1 MIPSLL
7 EQVRAAKV
15 PTASAVALL
24 DRTEQRLTELAEWLE
39 GRNATVR
46 SAAAA
51 FEAKEVT
58 MRSWLK
64 QLVAQR
70 RAISWSV
77 NRTLWFSLSQAELT
91 RRRRMQ

>member
-1 MIPSLL
+1 MIPTLL
-7 EQVRAAKV
+7 EQLTAAKV
-15 PTASAVALL
+15 PTASAAALL
-24 DRTEQRLTELAEWLE
+24 DRTEQRLAELAEWLE
-39 GRNATVR
+39 GRNATVQ
-46 SAAAA
+46 SAAVALNVNPA
-51 FEAKEVT
+51 T

>member
-7 EQVRAAKV
+7 EQVKAAKA
-15 PTASAVALL
+15 PTPSAVALL
-24 DRTEQRLTELAEWLE
+24 DRAEQHLAELAEWLE
-39 GRNATVR
+39 GRNAT
-46 SAAAA
+46 AQMEAAA
-51 FEAKEVT
+51 FDASEKT
-58 MRSWLK
+58 MRARLK
-64 QLVAQR
+64 RLVAQR

>member
-1 MIPSLL
+1 MIPTLL
-7 EQVRAAKV
+7 EQLTAAKV
-15 PTASAVALL
+15 PTAGAAALL
-24 DRTEQRLTELAEWLE
+24 DRTEQRLAELAEWLE
-39 GRNATVR
+39 GRNATIQ

-51 FEAKEVT
+51 LNTNPAT

>member
-1 MIPSLL
+1 MIPTLL
-7 EQVRAAKV
+7 DQLKAAKV

-24 DRTEQRLTELAEWLE
+24 DRTEQRLAELVEWLE
-39 GRNATVR
+39 GKNVTIQM
-46 SAAAA
+46 AAAA
-51 FEAKEVT
+51 FDANEGT
-58 MRSWLK
+58 MRAWLK
-64 QLVAQR
+64 RLVAQR

>member
-15 PTASAVALL
+15 PTASAVVSLN
-24 DRTEQRLTELAEWLE
+24 RTEQRLAKLVEWLE
-39 GRNATVR
+39 GKNVTIQMAAVAFDVNERTVR
-46 SAAAA
+46 A
-51 FEAKEVT
+51 
-58 MRSWLK
+58 WLK
-64 QLVAQR
+64 RLVAQR

-77 NRTLWFSLSQAELT
+77 NRTLWFSMSQAELT